1 MRILLAFF
9 FFSVLSSLSFA
20 QTRIAFLQSFDK
32 NGKPVEYEPGGRFTH
47 TAIQFEELGDMWLN
61 AYPNDDVAI
70 ISLSRLQTHGTIT
83 EIIEIPQT
91 VRMTEA
97 MPYMGLPFDYWYSW
111 SNDAIYCSE
120 LIGKILNIPTRP
132 MHFNKNFWPKNY
144 WKLEGTPGLSPDA
157 LYEWAVQQRLSPV
170 P

>member
-1 MRILLAFF
+1 MAFF

-32 NGKPVEYEPGGRFTH
+32 NGQPVEYEPGGRFTH

-111 SNDAIYCSE
+111 SNEAIYCSE
-120 LIGKILNIPTRP
+120 LIGKILNIPTMP